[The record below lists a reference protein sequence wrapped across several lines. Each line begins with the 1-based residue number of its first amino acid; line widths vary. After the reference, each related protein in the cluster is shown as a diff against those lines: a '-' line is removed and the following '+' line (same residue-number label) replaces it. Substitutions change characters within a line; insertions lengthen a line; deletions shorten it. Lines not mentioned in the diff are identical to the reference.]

1 MYTYVS
7 TYHTYKLFNTI
18 FGIMECI
25 FHQEIE
31 QNSRLVL
38 LQQHLLI
45 IIVSSFRLILVII
58 FHICQFCLCNLQL
71 QFHHFALKSILES
84 IATLIDNPLDL
95 SKNLACITIHA
106 TDWTSGAVRKPSGNQ
121 TRGRCS
127 EIWYISTA
135 VLPALPADSQSE
147 MLFTSHYDLSK
158 LVIDGK

>member
-1 MYTYVS
+1 MEEVLYRQVFDFDTMKEMRRYFSPLCTS
-7 TYHTYKLFNTI
+7 TYCTNKLFNAI

-45 IIVSSFRLILVII
+45 IIVSSFRLIMVII

-95 SKNLACITIHA
+95 SKNLACITIQP
-106 TDWTSGAVRKPSGNQ
+106 TD
-121 TRGRCS
+121 
-127 EIWYISTA
+127 
-135 VLPALPADSQSE
+135 
-147 MLFTSHYDLSK
+147 
-158 LVIDGK
+158 